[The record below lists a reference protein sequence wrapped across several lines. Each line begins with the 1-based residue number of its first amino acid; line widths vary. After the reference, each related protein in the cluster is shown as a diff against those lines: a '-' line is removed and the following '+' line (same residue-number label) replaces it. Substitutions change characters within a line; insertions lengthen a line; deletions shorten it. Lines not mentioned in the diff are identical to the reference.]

1 MKCKVSA
8 IKGNLRYRMLTINN
22 ENYIFDM
29 GQSFW
34 RFLFPVFAWFFPHTV
49 YKVNDEEVFEKLGAS
64 SNLGEKTKQKNH
76 GELSLILGP
85 LGVLLGSLI
94 YPILDTTLFSNSIY
108 INIIVITIPCISI
121 IIFMIFLNIKFK
133 KNLKRIIHFDDFPTR
148 KIWIRPRSMKFM
160 LTVIFYF
167 LAFLIPSILLLFSYI
182 QNPNTLPL
190 ILGTIMFFVAA
201 LCCFTPIAPG
211 DFVVKFEKQRME

>member
-8 IKGNLRYRMLTINN
+8 IKGNLRYRILTINN
-22 ENYIFDM
+22 KNYIFDM

-34 RFLFPVFAWFFPHTV
+34 RFLFPVFAWIFPHTV
-49 YKVNDEEVFEKLGAS
+49 YKVNDDRSLGQLEAS
-64 SNLGEKTKQKNH
+64 SNPEEKSNQKSY

-94 YPILDTTLFSNSIY
+94 YPILDTTLFFNGFY
-108 INIIVITIPCISI
+108 INFIIVTIPCLSI
-121 IIFMIFLNIKFK
+121 IIFIIFLNIKFK

-148 KIWIRPRSMKFM
+148 RIWIRPKSMKLMF
-160 LTVIFYF
+160 TVIFYF
-167 LAFLIPSILLLFSYI
+167 LVFLIPSMLLLFSYI

-211 DFVVKFEKQRME
+211 DFVVKFEKQKIE